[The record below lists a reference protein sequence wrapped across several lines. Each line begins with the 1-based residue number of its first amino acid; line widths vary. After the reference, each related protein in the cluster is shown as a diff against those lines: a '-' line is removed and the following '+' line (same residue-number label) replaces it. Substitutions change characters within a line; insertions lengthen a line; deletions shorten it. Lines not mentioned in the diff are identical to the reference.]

1 MCIGGYTYSY
11 TTGILSS
18 IISTSDNKEA
28 FLKEKITTLNDIKVA
43 FNVDQ
48 DLYNKLL
55 RNVHYDYRRRSK
67 EFTAFIEDLPMKLK
81 IELLMLMHQSRYHT
95 VEFFKEK
102 EKCFIAWVAPL
113 LKPMN
118 FQDSE
123 YIYSHG
129 EEVDYGKLLMNNLL
143 VYFIIEGHV
152 GYVLPRYDN

>member
-28 FLKEKITTLNDIKVA
+28 SLKEKITTLNDIKVA

-55 RNVHYDYRRRSK
+55 RNVHYDYRKRSK
-67 EFTAFIEDLPMKLK
+67 EFSAFIEDLPMKLK

-118 FQDSE
+118 FQESE

-129 EEVDYGKLLMNNLL
+129 EEVDYGKLLINNLL
-143 VYFIIEGHV
+143 VYFIIEGQV